1 MKKLLALLLALAL
14 MLTFV
19 ACGNKDDEDKD
30 KDDSKPTTSDS
41 GDKDTDKDDDKDD
54 NKDEDEDED
63 SNTFQTPIDV
73 AVKYLNK
80 KTAYDLLDAY
90 RDQLNGFCEDETDD
104 LFAFMEKVPAFSSML
119 EEGEELLKEE
129 IADKKA
135 EFGDDYKYSYK
146 VLEKE
151 EFDAETLED
160 WNDDLQDLVDAYDA
174 IIASSKEATD
184 EDWEDAMTELGLD
197 SVDEVKELFDVMEDI
212 SKAFKKVEITEGYT
226 VVIETSVT
234 GSELDEPEIDEE
246 EIEVFKIG
254 GRWIM
259 PNAIS
264 IFASIT
270 NIG

>member
-19 ACGNKDDEDKD
+19 ACGNDKDDDDD

-54 NKDEDEDED
+54 EKT

-73 AVKYLNK
+73 TVKYLNK
-80 KTAYDLLDAY
+80 KAPYDLLDAY
-90 RDQLNGFCEDETDD
+90 RDQLNGFCEDEADD
-104 LFAFMEKVPAFSSML
+104 LFAFMEKVSVFSSMM

-135 EFGDDYKYSYK
+135 EYGDDYKYSYK
-146 VLEKE
+146 VLDKE
-151 EFDAETLED
+151 EFDADTLEE
-160 WNDDLQDLVDAYDA
+160 WNDDLQDLVAAYDA

-184 EDWEDAMTELGLD
+184 EDWEEAMTELGLD
-197 SVDEVKELFDVMEDI
+197 SVDEVKELFEVMEDI
-212 SKAFKKVEITEGYT
+212 AKAFKKAEITEGYT

-234 GSELDEPEIDEE
+234 GSELDEPETDEE
-246 EIEVFKIG
+246 EVEVFKID

-270 NIG
+270 NLG

>member
-19 ACGNKDDEDKD
+19 ACGNDKDDDDD

-41 GDKDTDKDDDKDD
+41 GDKDTDKDDDKDTD
-54 NKDEDEDED
+54 KDEDKD

-73 AVKYLNK
+73 TVEYLNK

-90 RDQLNGFCEDETDD
+90 RAQLNGFCEDEADD
-104 LFAFMEKVPAFSSML
+104 LFAFMEKVSVFSSMM

-135 EFGDDYKYSYK
+135 EYGDDYKYSYK

-151 EFDAETLED
+151 AFDADTLEE
-160 WNDDLQDLVDAYDA
+160 WNDDLKDLVDAYDA
-174 IIASSKEATD
+174 IIASSKEAPD
-184 EDWEDAMTELGLD
+184 EDWEEAMTELGLD
-197 SVDEVKELFDVMEDI
+197 SVDEVKELFEVMEDI
-212 SKAFKKVEITEGYT
+212 SKAFKKAEITEGYT

-234 GSELDEPEIDEE
+234 GSELDEPEIDEQE
-246 EIEVFKIG
+246 VEVFKID